1 LSYSRDFL
9 GVEEEPEQVTNQV
22 LAELGVELDN
32 NMVGLNAPMNKPTLA
47 EEEQE
52 ALESVLPDLNA
63 RLNAL

>member
-1 LSYSRDFL
+1 
-9 GVEEEPEQVTNQV
+9 V